1 VKAGKKQ
8 WCFTISQ
15 STESDKP
22 NNANPKFSLTSL
34 TIDFWQLF
42 CTPSFGFLDFFL
54 HFFPQ
59 INFSKQN
66 NILHL
71 MPAFFDY
78 FYVLIMPL
86 NEN

>member
-22 NNANPKFSLTSL
+22 NNANPEFSLTSL

-42 CTPSFGFLDFFL
+42 CTPSFDFLDLPGFFWSL
-54 HFFPQ
+54 FILPTGLSQTFCLSLAFLSL
-59 INFSKQN
+59 FSSNQ
-66 NILHL
+66 LL
-71 MPAFFDY
+71 
-78 FYVLIMPL
+78 
-86 NEN
+86 